1 MGLLSSFKQI
11 CATLLDATM
20 SIHDDD
26 DVDVP
31 RDKSLDNDVAVSCGK
46 ARGDEG
52 DVSSDWGDS
61 EDVVRFPEHFIQRP
75 AKW

>member
-26 DVDVP
+26 VDVP
-31 RDKSLDNDVAVSCGK
+31 RDKSLDNDVAVSRGK

-61 EDVVRFPEHFIQRP
+61 EDVVRLPEHFIQKP